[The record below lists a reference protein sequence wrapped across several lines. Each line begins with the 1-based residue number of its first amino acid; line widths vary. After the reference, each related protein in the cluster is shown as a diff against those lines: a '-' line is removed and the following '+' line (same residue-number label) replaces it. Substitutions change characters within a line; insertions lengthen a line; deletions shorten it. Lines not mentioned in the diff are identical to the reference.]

1 MPKPIEVREYKTE
14 REFQRDANKW
24 IRRGYTITSQT
35 FDRPSSGCG
44 RFILA
49 GPFAF
54 FWKPKPRWIVT
65 YTKKS

>member
-1 MPKPIEVREYKTE
+1 MPKPIEVKEYKTE
-14 REFQRDANKW
+14 KEFQRDANKW
-24 IRRGYTITSQT
+24 IKRGYAITSQT